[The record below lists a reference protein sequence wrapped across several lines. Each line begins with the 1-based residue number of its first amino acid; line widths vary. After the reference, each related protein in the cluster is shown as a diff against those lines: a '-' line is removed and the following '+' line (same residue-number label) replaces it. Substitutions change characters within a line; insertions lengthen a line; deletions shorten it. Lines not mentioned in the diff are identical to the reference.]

1 MEGKA
6 LEMRDYSAPKGWRFL
21 LLLASAWSVAMGL
34 LTPATTFAQVT
45 SVGIV
50 EKAGLTT
57 ANYPM
62 TLSLVFKQGDVP
74 SNVTANLGG
83 SNLTTQT
90 DVKNRYADGSV
101 KHALVSFSIPTV
113 SAGQTHSIDIF
124 NGGAN
129 ANSGHLTKTQL
140 LATDF
145 NASVNFSN
153 FTNSGANGSVTARQL
168 LNSAATTDYWM
179 KGDVASEFLIRDH
192 ATNVNSQLNV
202 QYNVRKYA
210 GWNGY
215 RVDSIVENTRTDARG
230 ILKYDVDLQLGHSNP
245 TSALNETGLK
255 HNHDS
260 RWHDVKWLGD
270 KPPEVE
276 VRYDVDYLA
285 STGAIAQYD
294 TSLTVPESKIASEYA
309 SWQASDHELIDSRNT
324 TGVNTTKRG
333 LINPYFGATGG
344 RQEIG
349 LQPTWN
355 ARYLL
360 TMDNRMREIMLNQA
374 DIAGSIPIHLRES
387 NPAKNAVGNPVTID
401 DRPTLFYR
409 EPHINN
415 NPTATDDRLTDVGAV
430 KNWDWGGCNAT
441 SACWSPDAAHQASFA
456 YLPYLITGDQFYKE
470 EMYFWASYDL
480 IRTNPGYRGQTE
492 GWLRDQSR
500 GEAWMVRNISD
511 AAFLAPDAD
520 SEQAYFAE
528 KTNNILDQ
536 WVDEYLTNGNFPS
549 AAYWARQSVA
559 SRADPLLDPNVTYYT
574 SPWMDD
580 FVLLVLDQMQDKG
593 FDTEQLVDF
602 LGESIVERF
611 SNSDV
616 NPYRGAPYHLP
627 VEISDGNGGHTVLT
641 TWQEINDA
649 YVDNA
654 GPTDFPNENKYPYEY
669 TEGDYPYSYNFI
681 ARAAL
686 GQVLHLPGA
695 QEAYDWLD
703 SEIESKDRLNEDPT
717 WAFIAPTFG
726 DFDADGDI
734 DGDDIDALGAA
745 SPTDLTF
752 DLDGNGMVT
761 VSASGSGVSSDL
773 DYLIRTILGTEY
785 GDANLDGEVDIVD
798 FDLLG
803 QGFQG
808 LGAGWLYGDFS
819 GSGGPADIVDFDLLG
834 QFFGFSRANAASQAI
849 PEPTAVCLSC
859 FVLIIITVQRQ
870 PRK

>member
-1 MEGKA
+1 MKN
-6 LEMRDYSAPKGWRFL
+6 YCAPKGCGYAML
-21 LLLASAWSVAMGL
+21 LSAGWSVTMAL
-34 LTPATTFAQVT
+34 LMPVATFAQPVT

-74 SNVTANLGG
+74 SNVTANFSGA
-83 SNLTTQT
+83 NLTTQT

-101 KHALVSFSIPTV
+101 KHALVSFSIPQV
-113 SAGQTHSIDIF
+113 LAGQTHNIDIF
-124 NGGAN
+124 NGGTN
-129 ANSGHLTKTQL
+129 ANSSYLTQTQL
-140 LATDF
+140 EASDF
-145 NASVNFSN
+145 NASVSFSN
-153 FTNSGANGSVTARQL
+153 FTNSGANGSVSARQL
-168 LNSAATTDYWM
+168 LTSAGTTDYWM

-192 ATNVNSQLNV
+192 NTNVNSQLNV

-230 ILKYDVDLQLGHSNP
+230 ILKYDVDVQLGQSNP
-245 TSALNETGLK
+245 TNALSESGLK

-260 RWHDVKWLGD
+260 RWHDVKWFGD

-285 STGAIAQYD
+285 STGAIPKYD

-309 SWQASDHELIDSRNT
+309 SWQASNHGLVDGRIAS
-324 TGVNTTKRG
+324 GVNNTKRG

-360 TMDNRMREIMLNQA
+360 TMDNRMKDIMLNQA
-374 DIAGSIPIHLRES
+374 DIAGSVPIHLRES
-387 NPAKNAVGNPVTID
+387 NPTKSEVGNPVTID

-415 NPTATDDRLTDVGAV
+415 NPTATADRLTDVGPV
-430 KNWDWGGCNAT
+430 KSWDWGGCNDT
-441 SACWSPDAAHQASFA
+441 SACWNPDAAHQASFA

-520 SEQAYFAE
+520 SEQAYFTE

-536 WVDEYLTNGNFPS
+536 WVEEYLTNGNFP
-549 AAYWARQSVA
+549 AASYWARQAVA

-611 SNSDV
+611 SNLNV
-616 NPYRGAPYHLP
+616 NRYRGAPYHLP
-627 VEISDGNGGHTVLT
+627 VEVSDGNGGHTVLT

-654 GPTDFPNENKYPYEY
+654 GPTDFPSENHYPYQY
-669 TEGDYPYSYNFI
+669 SEGDYPYSYNFI

-717 WAFIAPTFG
+717 WAFIASIAPTFG

-734 DGDDIDALGAA
+734 DGADLDALAAA
-745 SPTDLTF
+745 SPNDLTF
-752 DLDGNGMVT
+752 DLDGDGIVKST
-761 VSASGSGVSSDL
+761 ASGSGVSSDL
-773 DYLIRTILGTEY
+773 DYLVRTILGTEY
-785 GDANLDGEVDIVD
+785 GDANLDGEVDILD
-798 FDLLG
+798 FALLG

-808 LGAGWLYGDFS
+808 LGTGWQFGDFS
-819 GSGGPADIVDFDLLG
+819 GSGGATDIVDFDLLG
-834 QFFGFSRANAASQAI
+834 QFFGFSSAAAANSAI
-849 PEPTAVCLSC
+849 PEPAAISLSC
-859 FVLIIITVQRQ
+859 FALILLNVRRQ

>member
-1 MEGKA
+1 MEKRHLG
-6 LEMRDYSAPKGWRFL
+6 MRGFCAQNGWRFSL
-21 LLLASAWSVAMGL
+21 TLATAWSVALSL
-34 LTPATTFAQVT
+34 LTSAVTFAQTVT

-90 DVKNRYADGSV
+90 DVKNRYTDGSV
-101 KHALVSFSIPTV
+101 KHALVSFSIPQV
-113 SAGQTHSIDIF
+113 SAGQTHNIDIL
-124 NGGAN
+124 NGGTN
-129 ANSGHLTKTQL
+129 ANSSFLTQAQL
-140 LATDF
+140 EASDF

-153 FTNSGANGSVTARQL
+153 FTNSGTNGSVTARQL
-168 LNSAATTDYWM
+168 LTNAGTTDYWM
-179 KGDVASEFLIRDH
+179 KGDVASEFLIRDQS
-192 ATNVNSQLNV
+192 TSVNSQLNV

-230 ILKYDVDLQLGHSNP
+230 ILKYDVDLQLGQSNP
-245 TSALNETGLK
+245 TSVLSETALK

-260 RWHDVKWLGD
+260 RWHQVEWFGD

-276 VRYDVDYLA
+276 VHYDVDYLA
-285 STGAIAQYD
+285 STGAIPQYD

-309 SWQASDHELIDSRNT
+309 SWQASDHGLVDGRAT
-324 TGVNTTKRG
+324 TGINNTKRG
-333 LINPYFGATGG
+333 LINPHFGATGG

-360 TMDNRMREIMLNQA
+360 SMDNRLKEIMLNQA
-374 DIAGSIPIHLRES
+374 DISSSVPIHLRES
-387 NPAKNAVGNPVTID
+387 NPTKSAVGNPITMD

-409 EPHINN
+409 APHQVNAA
-415 NPTATDDRLTDVGAV
+415 TAADKVTNVGAV
-430 KNWDWGGCNAT
+430 ENWDWDGCTET
-441 SACWSPDAAHQASFA
+441 SACWDAEGAHQASFA

-470 EMYFWASYDL
+470 EMYFWASWDL
-480 IRTNPGYRGQTE
+480 MRTNPGFRGPAWPSPDYGTK
-492 GWLRDQSR
+492 GWLSDQSR
-500 GEAWMVRNISD
+500 GEAWTVRNISD

-520 SEQAYFAE
+520 SEQAYFTE

-536 WVDEYLTNGNFPS
+536 WVDEYITNGNFPA
-549 AAYWARQSVA
+549 AAYWFRQSA
-559 SRADPLLDPNVTYYT
+559 AERADPLLDPNVTYYT

-580 FVLLVLDQMQDKG
+580 FVLLVLDQMKDKG
-593 FDTEQLVDF
+593 FDTDQLVDF
-602 LGESIVERF
+602 LGKSIVERF
-611 SNSDV
+611 GNPDV
-616 NPYRGAPYHLP
+616 NGYRRAPYHLP
-627 VEISDGNGGHTVLT
+627 VEISDGNGGHTVLA

-649 YVDNA
+649 YVDNT
-654 GPTDFPNENKYPYEY
+654 GPTAFPNENKYPYEY

-717 WAFIAPTFG
+717 WAFIAAIAPTFG

-734 DGDDIDALGAA
+734 DGDDIDALAA
-745 SPTDLTF
+745 AAGSTDLTF
-752 DLDGNGMVT
+752 DLDGDGVVT
-761 VSASGSGVSSDL
+761 FAASGSGITSDS
-773 DYLIRTILGTEY
+773 DYLVRTILGTEY
-785 GDANLDGEVDIVD
+785 GVTG
-798 FDLLG
+798 
-803 QGFQG
+803 
-808 LGAGWLYGDFS
+808 
-819 GSGGPADIVDFDLLG
+819 
-834 QFFGFSRANAASQAI
+834 
-849 PEPTAVCLSC
+849 T
-859 FVLIIITVQRQ
+859 
-870 PRK
+870 

>member
-1 MEGKA
+1 
-6 LEMRDYSAPKGWRFL
+6 
-21 LLLASAWSVAMGL
+21 MGL

-113 SAGQTHSIDIF
+113 SAGQTHNIDIF
-124 NGGAN
+124 NGGGN

-153 FTNSGANGSVTARQL
+153 FTNSGVNGSITARQL

-192 ATNVNSQLNV
+192 STNVNSQLNV

-230 ILKYDVDLQLGHSNP
+230 ILKYDVDLQLGQSNP
-245 TSALNETGLK
+245 TSALSETGLK

-260 RWHDVKWLGD
+260 RWHQVEWFGD

-285 STGAIAQYD
+285 STGAIPQYD

-309 SWQASDHELIDSRNT
+309 SWQASDHGLVDGRIAS
-324 TGVNTTKRG
+324 GVNTAKRG
-333 LINPYFGATGG
+333 FINPYFGATGG

-360 TMDNRMREIMLNQA
+360 TMDNRMKEIMLNQA
-374 DIAGSIPIHLRES
+374 DIAGSVPIHLRES

-415 NPTATDDRLTDVGAV
+415 NPTATADRLTDVGAV
-430 KNWDWGGCNAT
+430 KNWNWGGCDET
-441 SACWSPDAAHQASFA
+441 SACWGPDAAHQASFA

-536 WVDEYLTNGNFPS
+536 WVEEYLTNGNFPS

-627 VEISDGNGGHTVLT
+627 VEVSDGNGGHTVLT

-654 GPTDFPNENKYPYEY
+654 GPTDFPSENHYPYQY
-669 TEGDYPYSYNFI
+669 SEGDYPYSYNFI

-695 QEAYDWLD
+695 QAAYDWLD

-717 WAFIAPTFG
+717 WAFIASIAPTFG

-734 DGDDIDALGAA
+734 DGDDINALAAA
-745 SPTDLTF
+745 SSGDLTF
-752 DLDGNGMVT
+752 DLDGDGTVT

-808 LGAGWLYGDFS
+808 QGTGWLYGDFS
-819 GSGGPADIVDFDLLG
+819 GSGGATDIVDFDLLG
-834 QFFGFSRANAASQAI
+834 QFFGFSAVAAASTVT
-849 PEPTAVCLSC
+849 PEPAAIHMVFCLL
-859 FVLIIITVQRQ
+859 LIILVKH
-870 PRK
+870 PRPQTLR